1 MGQNDHSNTQQ
12 QHEECEKCPTR
23 VDASFANKSNA
34 VVSRCLMTGQGE
46 RERDEEKSVLHYYIP
61 ILEKAAERKLN
72 QRHFL
77 STANVKKR
85 QADDDNDILFKHFR
99 WS

>member
-1 MGQNDHSNTQQ
+1 MSDTCRCQFCQQ
-12 QHEECEKCPTR
+12 VECRR
-23 VDASFANKSNA
+23 VTLFDD
-34 VVSRCLMTGQGE
+34 RPR